1 MRLQV
6 NSHLNHRAKA
16 IMLQQL
22 LDKLPQTDSRL
33 LKFPWYAGSTKG
45 FFYWHLKFKTSRVKL
60 MLMVY
65 QWQALKISN
74 SENQLTK
81 KLGTEIL
88 IVITIT
94 TPCFMLLAI
103 IMSSTMILTKRKK
116 KCSAKYSLKSALVK
130 MTSVFHN
137 SNIILLM
144 EQQAPRTRMIHS
156 HI

>member
-1 MRLQV
+1 
-6 NSHLNHRAKA
+6 
-16 IMLQQL
+16 
-22 LDKLPQTDSRL
+22 
-33 LKFPWYAGSTKG
+33 
-45 FFYWHLKFKTSRVKL
+45 